1 MSGCFIS
8 TGKMTN
14 NGQKNLDIENLL
26 SIKINNLS
34 IHSIPLSDSWLTS
47 YIRYA
52 GKVYQP
58 LIHSSL
64 SFTLSHIAIQL
75 NLENN
80 DILIIEYGQYLTE
93 DSDIKS
99 GTALSGS
106 KSSSDPRKDCNENSY
121 YYINKDGARIT
132 KVEKEK
138 YGIKDNSNES
148 INKIIPK
155 IIASEHYHIPYKEFD
170 FNILKKG
177 IVNGFHRIECDV
189 KNKITLGELI
199 NSFKGENWEA
209 KQYNLMSHNCQTF
222 GAEVIKIL
230 KAIRINDR
238 DKIRTKEKM
247 ILPNCIIKA
256 LWDNEDLSAINTL
269 GRVPVLG
276 LAFDVFAGIFV
287 RNKKK

>member
-177 IVNGFHRIECDV
+177 IVNGFHRIECDA